1 MSMLEVQGSPE
12 ETQAKYKKIIDYG
25 NKLGYQTFLDV
36 SAQLFKKL
44 EIDYSDLKFFAD
56 IGASGI
62 RLDEAFDGATE
73 AMLSYNPYGLI
84 IELNMSNNVDY
95 LNNILSYQASQPF
108 IYGCHNFYPQ
118 RGTALPYDF
127 FLDCSTRCQLP

>member
-56 IGASGI
+56 PQKKPAPSD
-62 RLDEAFDGATE
+62 RW
-73 AMLSYNPYGLI
+73 
-84 IELNMSNNVDY
+84 
-95 LNNILSYQASQPF
+95 
-108 IYGCHNFYPQ
+108 FYSHVKKSAA
-118 RGTALPYDF
+118 R
-127 FLDCSTRCQLP
+127 

>member
-1 MSMLEVQGSPE
+1 MSMLEVQGIPE

-56 IGASGI
+56 IGAAGI

-108 IYGCHNFYPQ
+108 I
-118 RGTALPYDF
+118 
-127 FLDCSTRCQLP
+127 